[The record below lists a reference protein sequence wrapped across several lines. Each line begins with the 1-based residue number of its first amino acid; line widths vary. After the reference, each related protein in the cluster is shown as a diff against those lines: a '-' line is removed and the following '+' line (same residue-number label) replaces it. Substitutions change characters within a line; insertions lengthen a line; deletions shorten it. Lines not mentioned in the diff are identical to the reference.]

1 MGIKELFSSKDD
13 LDYPNEYLNQRQ
25 REYRTRSGRM
35 ITLPVLELRV
45 PMCCEKCEEKVKEEL
60 EELEGVRDVICDQY
74 NQRVTV
80 TGFVDPLKA
89 LRKVKKVKKKSDFFR
104 NSTFISGSS
113 LPIVP
118 AITPGISETRY
129 TANPLMR
136 TGSSGFG
143 RFSHE
148 GRMAPM
154 MQAPPLNAY
163 DRMQAP
169 QLNAYDRRVLEQP
182 VYDDRRARA
191 FMPVDYTGI
200 RRMPSFNNY
209 RHHEAEYISM
219 RDETHP
225 SMTDTHY
232 VPYRNT
238 RPALHRS
245 FSRLPVTNPDYMKHV
260 ESEYD

>member
-13 LDYPNEYLNQRQ
+13 LDYPDDYQNQRQ

-35 ITLPVLELRV
+35 IMLPVLELRV

-80 TGFVDPLKA
+80 AGFVDPLKA
-89 LRKVKKVKKKSDFFR
+89 LRKVKKVKKKSEFFR

-129 TANPLMR
+129 TSNPLMR
-136 TGSSGFG
+136 TSSSGFG

-154 MQAPPLNAY
+154 MQAPPL
-163 DRMQAP
+163 Q
-169 QLNAYDRRVLEQP
+169 AYDRRMLEQP
-182 VYDDRRARA
+182 LYDDRRARA

-209 RHHEAEYISM
+209 RNHEAEYISM
-219 RDETHP
+219 GNEMHP